1 MYMVYLIRVITFTG
15 SKIIYVLSNLGVIF
29 PGKKTVK
36 AKVELI
42 HELKVLDIL
51 SVGTTFE

>member
-1 MYMVYLIRVITFTG
+1 M
-15 SKIIYVLSNLGVIF
+15 
-29 PGKKTVK
+29 K

-51 SVGTTFE
+51 SVGTTFVWYSLIKALYLVCLDCKIALSIIEL